1 MQHIVPWYRPEDY
14 PLIRKIMD
22 DGAKMPD
29 TFEGWK
35 IAAERQISESNG
47 LGVDIKTL
55 ILDPEEFVAF
65 CDERKLPRGSFER
78 TKFVEWLLAGENHN

>member
-1 MQHIVPWYRPEDY
+1 MQHIAPWYRPEDY

-29 TFEGWK
+29 TFEKWK
-35 IAAERQISESNG
+35 DAAERQLTEADAQ
-47 LGVDIKTL
+47 GVIAKTV

-65 CDERKLPRGSFER
+65 CHERNLPRGSFER
-78 TKFVEWLLAGENHN
+78 TKFVEWLVVGENHD